1 MILVGQG
8 QGKWIN
14 GKVVKV
20 WEQPT
25 VGNTQTLMPYYIELE
40 DGGNVWLPEDTN
52 RCVRDASRNTAAKVI
67 QQYLKRLRRLRT
79 KLRNAA
85 AKVIQQSLR
94 RRRTKLRNAAAKVIQ
109 SLKHSRVAVS
119 LNLKHLLYTKLRT
132 EFVDLV
138 SLNSTSQFL
147 VDQFVVVVSQDEICG
162 QISSIC
168 NMDDIVHYRVKEY
181 AEDLEEGEEP
191 EDYGAFLHQELMIE
205 DDYANIPVLLRCA
218 TWREWRNTEKDQR
231 NYQRRYPTLY
241 KTTPLEYFQ
250 NARLYVVSARRL
262 LNRSLVMVEGCV
274 QELIEIWNDKLP
286 RDSDLSSFFETCV
299 AKHVVRS
306 QSKKESSSSTSD
318 TARQILHQGNGLTI
332 DLNVYENRIRNWRQI
347 WTDNNLFECPCC
359 SEWMQTSEL
368 SRGYKDALLVVQ
380 SAVAEEKEE
389 LEQKMETKINY
400 SQDSCNHGIDF
411 CLTCL
416 KDYFRGQMLDP
427 NGVPPMN
434 GLMCPMGCGKVID
447 DAVLAKLFGN
457 EFKNLVITLN
467 TTRIKKRPNKRFCP
481 NGGCKCMNV
490 AVNLFCCCST

>member
-1 MILVGQG
+1 
-8 QGKWIN
+8 
-14 GKVVKV
+14 
-20 WEQPT
+20 
-25 VGNTQTLMPYYIELE
+25 
-40 DGGNVWLPEDTN
+40 
-52 RCVRDASRNTAAKVI
+52 
-67 QQYLKRLRRLRT
+67 
-79 KLRNAA
+79 
-85 AKVIQQSLR
+85 
-94 RRRTKLRNAAAKVIQ
+94 
-109 SLKHSRVAVS
+109 
-119 LNLKHLLYTKLRT
+119 LYTKLKT

-147 VDQFVVVVSQDEICG
+147 VGESVVVVSQEIYG
-162 QISSIC
+162 EISSIC
-168 NMDDIVHYRVKEY
+168 DTDGIIHYHVKEY
-181 AEDLEEGEEP
+181 AEDLEEGDEP
-191 EDYGAFLHQELMIE
+191 ENYGAFLHQELMLE
-205 DDYANIPVLLRCA
+205 DDYVNIPRLLRYA
-218 TWREWRNTEKDQR
+218 TWREWRNTEKHQR
-231 NYQRRYPTLY
+231 KYPTLY

-262 LNRSLVMVEGCV
+262 LNRSLIMVEGCV

-332 DLNVYENRIRNWRQI
+332 DLNVYEDRIRNWRQI

-359 SEWMQTSEL
+359 SEWMQKSEL
-368 SRGYKDALLVVQ
+368 SNGYKDALLVVQ

-400 SQDSCNHGIDF
+400 SQESCNHGINF
-411 CLTCL
+411 CSTCL